1 VGAAGH
7 AGHAAVPLA
16 AGTTFGALAL
26 AGLLGGL
33 GHCTGMCGPLVAL
46 VGIKLRERGA
56 GADPAAEGAAVEAAG
71 VGVAPAGG
79 AAAARGVSRS
89 GRGSLS
95 IVGSTLVYHGARVG
109 VYALLGAIV
118 GTAGSLFGAASGIT
132 TLAAAVSLVL
142 GAAVITVG
150 LGYVGL
156 LPPIL
161 QTRGAGWWDRAASWA
176 LRRPG
181 KSGAGLLG
189 ALNGLLPCGL
199 VYGALLVS
207 AGTGSTA
214 GGALCML
221 IFGLA
226 TLPALVVIQTG
237 AAALLG
243 PGRRVWL
250 VRAAGVIVL
259 LIGLQLVL
267 RGLAVLGVIP
277 SLYLGGL
284 MLW

>member
-1 VGAAGH
+1 M
-7 AGHAAVPLA
+7 PLA
-16 AGTTFGALAL
+16 AGTTLGALAL

-33 GHCTGMCGPLVAL
+33 GHCAGMCGPLVAL
-46 VGIKLRERGA
+46 VGIKLRERESGA
-56 GADPAAEGAAVEAAG
+56 PPAAAGAAVAA
-71 VGVAPAGG
+71 AGG
-79 AAAARGVSRS
+79 AVVGANPAAGRAAGAAAGGASRS

-95 IVGSTLVYHGARVG
+95 VVGSTLIYHGARVG
-109 VYALLGAIV
+109 VYTVLGAIV

-142 GAAVITVG
+142 GAAVITLG

-161 QTRGAGWWDRAASWA
+161 QERGAGWWDRAASWA

-181 KSGAGLLG
+181 RSGAGLLG

-214 GGALCML
+214 AGALCML

-226 TLPALVVIQTG
+226 TLPALVIIQTG
-237 AAALLG
+237 AATFLG

-250 VRAAGVIVL
+250 IRAAGVIVL
-259 LIGLQLVL
+259 LIGIQLVL
-267 RGLAVLGVIP
+267 RGLAALGVLP
-277 SLYLGGL
+277 SLYLGKL

>member
-1 VGAAGH
+1 M
-7 AGHAAVPLA
+7 PIA
-16 AGTTFGALAL
+16 AGTTLGALAL
-26 AGLLGGL
+26 TGLLGGL
-33 GHCTGMCGPLVAL
+33 GHCVGMCGPLVAL
-46 VGIKLRERGA
+46 AGIKLRERASAAASTGAA
-56 GADPAAEGAAVEAAG
+56 GAHPGAA
-71 VGVAPAGG
+71 G
-79 AAAARGVSRS
+79 AAWA
-89 GRGSLS
+89 GRAPLLV
-95 IVGSTLVYHGARVG
+95 VGSTLVYHGARVG
-109 VYALLGAIV
+109 VYTVLGALV

-132 TLAAAVSLVL
+132 VLAAAISLVL
-142 GAAVITVG
+142 GAAVITLG

-161 QTRGAGWWDRAASWA
+161 QRRGAHWWDRAASWA

-181 KSGAGLLG
+181 HSGAGLLG

-221 IFGLA
+221 VFGLA
-226 TLPALVVIQTG
+226 TLPALVIIQTG
-237 AAALLG
+237 AGTLLA
-243 PGRRVWL
+243 PGRRIWL

-259 LIGLQLVL
+259 LIGMQLLL
-267 RGLAVLGVIP
+267 RGLAALGLMP
-277 SLYLGGL
+277 SLYLGRL

>member
-1 VGAAGH
+1 MPV
-7 AGHAAVPLA
+7 A
-16 AGTTFGALAL
+16 AGTTLGALAL

-33 GHCTGMCGPLVAL
+33 GHCAGMCGPLVAL
-46 VGIKLRERGA
+46 AGIKLRERGA
-56 GADPAAEGAAVEAAG
+56 AGADPAA
-71 VGVAPAGG
+71 GG
-79 AAAARGVSRS
+79 AART
-89 GRGSLS
+89 GRAPLFV
-95 IVGSTLVYHGARVG
+95 VGSTLVYHGARVG
-109 VYALLGAIV
+109 VYTALGAIV
-118 GTAGSLFGAASGIT
+118 GTAGSLFGTASGIT
-132 TLAAAVSLVL
+132 ALAAAVSLVL
-142 GAAVITVG
+142 GAAVITLG

-161 QTRGAGWWDRAASWA
+161 QERGANWWDKAASWA

-207 AGTGSTA
+207 AGTGSAA

-221 IFGLA
+221 VFGLA
-226 TLPALVVIQTG
+226 TLPALVIIQTG
-237 AAALLG
+237 AAALLE

-259 LIGLQLVL
+259 LIGIQLLL
-267 RGLAVLGVIP
+267 RGLAALGVVP

>member
-1 VGAAGH
+1 M
-7 AGHAAVPLA
+7 PLA
-16 AGTTFGALAL
+16 AGTTLGALAL

-33 GHCTGMCGPLVAL
+33 GHCAGMCGPLVAL

-56 GADPAAEGAAVEAAG
+56 GAHPA
-71 VGVAPAGG
+71 AGG
-79 AAAARGVSRS
+79 AAVAGAIPSGGAAVAAATGDVARS

-95 IVGSTLVYHGARVG
+95 VVGSTLVYHGARVG
-109 VYALLGAIV
+109 VYTVLGAIV

-142 GAAVITVG
+142 GAAVITLG

-161 QTRGAGWWDRAASWA
+161 QERGAGWWDRAASWA

-181 KSGAGLLG
+181 RSGAGLLG

-226 TLPALVVIQTG
+226 TLPALVIIQTG
-237 AAALLG
+237 AATFLG

-250 VRAAGVIVL
+250 MRAAGIIVL
-259 LIGLQLVL
+259 LIGIQLVL
-267 RGLAVLGVIP
+267 RGLAALGVLP
-277 SLYLGGL
+277 SLYLGRL